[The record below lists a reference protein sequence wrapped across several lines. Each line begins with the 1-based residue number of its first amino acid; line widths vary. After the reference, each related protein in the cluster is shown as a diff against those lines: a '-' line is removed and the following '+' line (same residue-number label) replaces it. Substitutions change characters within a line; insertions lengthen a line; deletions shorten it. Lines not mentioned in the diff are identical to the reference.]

1 MARVELK
8 GLRKEY
14 DGAVAVEGLDLNVKD
29 KEFVVLLG
37 PSGCGKTTTLRCI
50 AGLEDVDDGEI
61 HIGDRLVNDMSPR
74 DRNIAMV
81 FQSYALYP
89 HMSVYQNMAFPLEN
103 AKVAE
108 REIVERVNRTARL
121 LQIEGLLSRKPAQLS
136 GGQRQRVALG
146 RAIVREPTVF
156 LMDEP
161 LSNLDAQLRVHMR
174 AELKRLQKDIG
185 VTTIYVTH
193 DQVEAMTMGDRVAVM
208 RKGELQQVAAPQELY
223 DRPVNLFVG
232 GFIGSPAMNMVEA
245 MTMADRVALMSKGV
259 LQQYDGPRTIYDRPS
274 NEFVAGF
281 IGSPPINL
289 VPCDLQDGGTLDAGE
304 FQIPVPNQFAGP
316 LKRTACERVLLGIRP
331 QDLTVS
337 AGDSSGTEGE
347 VLQRFPSSSVPAEIY
362 TTEPLGDATILDLKV
377 GAMLLKALVG
387 ATFEGDAG
395 TQVVIRFPPE
405 RIHLFDRTSGRA
417 IE

>member
-103 AKVAE
+103 AKVVE
-108 REIVERVNRTARL
+108 REIVERVDRTARL

-174 AELKRLQKDIG
+174 A
-185 VTTIYVTH
+185 
-193 DQVEAMTMGDRVAVM
+193 
-208 RKGELQQVAAPQELY
+208 
-223 DRPVNLFVG
+223 
-232 GFIGSPAMNMVEA
+232 
-245 MTMADRVALMSKGV
+245 
-259 LQQYDGPRTIYDRPS
+259 
-274 NEFVAGF
+274 
-281 IGSPPINL
+281 
-289 VPCDLQDGGTLDAGE
+289 
-304 FQIPVPNQFAGP
+304 
-316 LKRTACERVLLGIRP
+316 ACERVLLGIRP